1 MDTLVTFIKQRKYSS
16 GSWQEKIP
24 AFLHPFT
31 FIFYVYMQVTND
43 NFVVNLVIS
52 RAVELDSL
60 FAHWQEIQTSN
71 RETMEILIFESTAF

>member
-52 RAVELDSL
+52 RAELDSFHTGRKFRL
-60 FAHWQEIQTSN
+60 PTGN
-71 RETMEILIFESTAF
+71 

>member
-31 FIFYVYMQVTND
+31 FIYVYMQVTND

-52 RAVELDSL
+52 RAVELDSFHTGRKFRL
-60 FAHWQEIQTSN
+60 PTGKRWKF
-71 RETMEILIFESTAF
+71 